1 MRKTRT
7 AHMAQEATYANPE
20 SMQSQCELCWTN
32 AEHMRNLLSEAL
44 CLCCLPI
51 RILQDTTGSSS
62 SSGYFWNQHLWFL
75 QIEQL
80 INFCRILLESAS
92 VVLANWTT
100 YQLLYHKQKNDLAIL
115 QIIYQSHSGPGS
127 TSVQPDGYQKNL
139 SLLCWSWCCCYECL
153 LSLIQESRNGSSSL
167 PHAQPTMSTCL
178 IMHGYQ
184 TKHQKWLNWM
194 ALADLCKMF
203 ITLSKE
209 SEKPLQWHPTMEI
222 FHHPNKHPSSST
234 YS

>member
-115 QIIYQSHSGPGS
+115 QIIYQSHSVPAQLPCS
-127 TSVQPDGYQKNL
+127 QTDTKKPEPSVLKLMLLLWMFAVADPREQKRKL
-139 SLLCWSWCCCYECL
+139 KFTPCSASDVYMLD
-153 LSLIQESRNGSSSL
+153 
-167 PHAQPTMSTCL
+167 HAW
-178 IMHGYQ
+178 I
-184 TKHQKWLNWM
+184 
-194 ALADLCKMF
+194 
-203 ITLSKE
+203 
-209 SEKPLQWHPTMEI
+209 
-222 FHHPNKHPSSST
+222 PNKTPEMVELDGFSRSLQNVYHS
-234 YS
+234 